1 MLKVLIVD
9 DSNSRIDL
17 IIESLNSAS
26 LSKYLQIVRC
36 NSADAARSE
45 LLEPSNLMILDV
57 LLPKKDRGTP
67 QASHSLNLLDDFNNP
82 SKPFIRP
89 GMVIGIT
96 ADFKGLASH
105 RNKFSE
111 SASIV
116 LDGNFNETDW
126 LTDLVRH
133 VSTLIDSTQKTKR
146 LLVDQV
152 LISVHGIRTYG
163 QWQAELANDIKKY
176 SRSFEHIEV
185 KYGYFDIL
193 CFYFPSTRARKVKQ
207 LGERVSNLIKSHDG
221 KRICLVGHSFGTIIL
236 KDAFDRLH
244 DGIKVDNVIL
254 CGSPLNENTCID
266 NIISKSSLTINE
278 CGLNDNV
285 LLLSKYLVPQLG
297 YAGRV
302 GFYMENSS
310 AFLNRYHVGG
320 HSLYFEKTLS
330 GHEFH
335 EENWTSIILGNSI
348 PMRIDNRKSSAR
360 DISEVI
366 SKVTSSIKDY
376 RYLGAVTSIAIL
388 GYLAFKLTYG

>member
-17 IIESLNSAS
+17 IIEALNSAS
-26 LSKYLQIVRC
+26 ISKYLQVIRC
-36 NSADAARSE
+36 NSADTARSE
-45 LLEPSNLMILDV
+45 LLEPSSLMILDV
-57 LLPKKDRGTP
+57 LLPKKDKGTP
-67 QASHSLNLLDDFNNP
+67 QASHSLNLLDDINNP

-116 LDGNFNETDW
+116 LDGNLNETDW
-126 LTDLVRH
+126 LHDLVRH
-133 VSTLIDSTQKTKR
+133 VSTLLDSTQKTHR
-146 LLVDQV
+146 LFVDQV

-163 QWQAELANDIKKY
+163 QWQSALADDIKKY

-193 CFYFPSTRARKVKQ
+193 CFYLPSTRAKKVKQ
-207 LGERVSNLIKSHDG
+207 LGERVSRIIKSHEG

-236 KDAFDRLH
+236 KDAFDQL
-244 DGIKVDNVIL
+244 DDETKVDNVIL
-254 CGSPLNENTCID
+254 CGSPLQENTCID

-278 CGLNDNV
+278 CGLNDNI

-310 AFLNRYHVGG
+310 AFLNRYHEGG
-320 HSLYFEKTLS
+320 HSLYFEKTIS
-330 GHEFH
+330 GQNFY
-335 EENWTSIILGNSI
+335 EENWTSIILGNSA
-348 PMRIDNRKSSAR
+348 PNRIDSRKSSAR
-360 DISEVI
+360 DISEII
-366 SKVTSSIKDY
+366 SKAASSIKDY
-376 RYLGAVTSIAIL
+376 RYLGAIASIAAL